1 MGEAVACTTDQTVLG
16 EGPRWD
22 ARRDELLW
30 VDILAGRVYRHRI
43 GNNGD
48 LVPVDRYQV
57 SGTVGAIAP
66 IEGDEGWLLAAERR
80 FLHLSPDGNVRSLTD
95 DVAAVGTRMNDAA
108 CDPQGRFWAGT
119 KADQVGGAALYR
131 FDGGGHT
138 EMVRDGMTISNG
150 LDWSPDGAT
159 MYLADS
165 GTRII
170 HAFAF
175 EPESGTISDERDL
188 VEVPKTVGA
197 PDGLTV
203 DTAGDLWVAIWG
215 GWQVRR
221 YSPDGVLRQELP
233 IPAEQTSACAFAG
246 AGLHRL
252 YVTSATE
259 DWSEEQRRSQPGAG
273 LVYRLET
280 DATGLPARPFR
291 PNQAWWATAGNE
303 GDG

>member
-1 MGEAVACTTDQTVLG
+1 MGEAVACTTDQTILG

-66 IEGDEGWLLAAERR
+66 IEGNDGWLLAAERR
-80 FLHLSPDGNVRSLTD
+80 FLHLSPDGRVRRSPTS
-95 DVAAVGTRMNDAA
+95 VAAVGTLHERRRMRSTG
-108 CDPQGRFWAGT
+108 PVLGWYQGRRGGWRRPLSVRRWWAH
-119 KADQVGGAALYR
+119 R
-131 FDGGGHT
+131 
-138 EMVRDGMTISNG
+138 NG
-150 LDWSPDGAT
+150 PRRHDDLEWSGLEPDGAT

-170 HAFAF
+170 HAFDF
-175 EPESGTISDERDL
+175 EPESGTISDERVL
-188 VEVPKTVGA
+188 VEVPDVVGA

-233 IPAEQTSACAFAG
+233 HSRRTDLGVRLCRGRAAPALRHLGNRGLERRATSC
-246 AGLHRL
+246 
-252 YVTSATE
+252 
-259 DWSEEQRRSQPGAG
+259 
-273 LVYRLET
+273 
-280 DATGLPARPFR
+280 
-291 PNQAWWATAGNE
+291 
-303 GDG
+303 

>member
-1 MGEAVACTTDQTVLG
+1 M
-16 EGPRWD
+16 
-22 ARRDELLW
+22 
-30 VDILAGRVYRHRI
+30 
-43 GNNGD
+43 
-48 LVPVDRYQV
+48 
-57 SGTVGAIAP
+57 
-66 IEGDEGWLLAAERR
+66 
-80 FLHLSPDGNVRSLTD
+80 
-95 DVAAVGTRMNDAA
+95 
-108 CDPQGRFWAGT
+108 
-119 KADQVGGAALYR
+119 
-131 FDGGGHT
+131 
-138 EMVRDGMTISNG
+138 
-150 LDWSPDGAT
+150 
-159 MYLADS
+159 
-165 GTRII
+165 
-170 HAFAF
+170 
-175 EPESGTISDERDL
+175 
-188 VEVPKTVGA
+188 EVPKTVGA